1 MSLAG
6 SASRS
11 GPVLARLVSLLR
23 NIAAVNSAIVRV
35 FAFLRRDS
43 AAAGSAAGDLRA
55 SAAIPTSPGDV
66 AVAAAQSNPK
76 LEREQLIRRRWA
88 ETGVKMWNAML
99 HGAGQASLNIQG
111 SVDLLPPAPGETG
124 RRYDKL
130 EYALVDGLIM
140 CEGVAID
147 PPKGHQTLPP
157 QNAAR
162 PDFMLL

>member
-1 MSLAG
+1 MSLAD

-11 GPVLARLVSLLR
+11 GPVLARLASLLR
-23 NIAAVNSAIVRV
+23 NIAAVNSAIIRV

-43 AAAGSAAGDLRA
+43 AAAGSPAGDLRA
-55 SAAIPTSPGDV
+55 SAATSSSDV
-66 AVAAAQSNPK
+66 ALAAAQSNPK

-88 ETGVKMWNAML
+88 ETGIKMWNARL
-99 HGAGQASLNIQG
+99 HAAGQASLNIQG
-111 SVDLLPPAPGETG
+111 SVELLPPAPGETV

-140 CEGVAID
+140 CEGVAVD

>member
-1 MSLAG
+1 
-6 SASRS
+6 
-11 GPVLARLVSLLR
+11 
-23 NIAAVNSAIVRV
+23 
-35 FAFLRRDS
+35 
-43 AAAGSAAGDLRA
+43 
-55 SAAIPTSPGDV
+55 
-66 AVAAAQSNPK
+66 VAAAQSNPK
-76 LEREQLIRRRWA
+76 LERDQLIRRRWA
-88 ETGVKMWNAML
+88 ETGVKMWNARL